1 MRRLE
6 KKKKKTVFIIMGP
19 KRADLTKHGQWVGR
33 VQSTATELPLFIILL
48 KYYWIHIWELKLGF
62 CQIVPVL
69 NFSES
74 SYPINNQ
81 RHGFLV

>member
-6 KKKKKTVFIIMGP
+6 KKKKSSFYNYGTQKT
-19 KRADLTKHGQWVGR
+19 DLTKHGQWVGR